1 MIILGLTGEK
11 LSGKGTTSDYLVEKH
26 NFKHFR
32 FSKILDDIAD
42 RLYLP
47 NTRENLIEV
56 ALMLR
61 EKFGPEILAHVLK
74 KDIEKDKPEFA
85 VVDGIRYWEEYKIL
99 KNIPGF
105 HLIYVTAPMK
115 DRFERQQ
122 KRHEKEGESDM
133 KLEEFEKQETA
144 PTEVLI
150 KEIGE
155 KAEYQIDNYGSY
167 EELYNNIE
175 DICQKLT

>member
-1 MIILGLTGEK
+1 MTILGLTGEK

-26 NFKHFR
+26 NYKHYR

-74 KDIEKDKPEFA
+74 KDIEKDSPEFA
-85 VVDGIRYWEEYKIL
+85 VVDGIRYWEEYNIL

-105 HLIYVTAPMK
+105 HLIYITASLEN
-115 DRFERQQ
+115 RFARQQ
-122 KRHEKEGESDM
+122 KRHEKVGESDM
-133 KLEEFEKQETA
+133 KMEEFEKQEQA

-150 KEIGE
+150 QEIGE
-155 KAEYQIDNYGSY
+155 KAEFAVDNDGSF

-175 DICQKLT
+175 DICQKLN